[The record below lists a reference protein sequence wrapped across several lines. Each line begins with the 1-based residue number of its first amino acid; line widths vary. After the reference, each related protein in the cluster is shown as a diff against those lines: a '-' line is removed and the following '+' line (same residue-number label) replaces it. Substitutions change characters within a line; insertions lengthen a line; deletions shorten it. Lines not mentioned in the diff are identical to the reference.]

1 MTPTLH
7 SLLAHL
13 VAVNTSC
20 FRCLVP
26 AHPQLQ
32 IWLDD
37 GCRGAGSKYEVERS
51 SLTHM
56 YTTFISTFLF
66 AQWKRFFLAEAR
78 QTNYLKQKLI
88 SSWCWSS
95 NVSGKWSQNSALRWP
110 AGGDT
115 DGLYEDPSIVYWSN
129 IFHRWR
135 NLLKIIQNMVW
146 DHTLIIVPPFWS
158 LSKWDTL
165 KDLRAQWWFYN
176 GPMTD

>member
-7 SLLAHL
+7 CLLAHL

-37 GCRGAGSKYEVERS
+37 GCPGGGVKVGSLKKQSHACTLPLLALSYLLNGRDCVEE
-51 SLTHM
+51 T
-56 YTTFISTFLF
+56 
-66 AQWKRFFLAEAR
+66 R
-78 QTNYLKQKLI
+78 QINYLKQQLI

-115 DGLYEDPSIVYWSN
+115 DGLYEDPSS

-135 NLLKIIQNMVW
+135 NLLLVWIQIMVW

-158 LSKWDTL
+158 LSKGETL
-165 KDLRAQWWFYN
+165 KDLRAQWWFHN